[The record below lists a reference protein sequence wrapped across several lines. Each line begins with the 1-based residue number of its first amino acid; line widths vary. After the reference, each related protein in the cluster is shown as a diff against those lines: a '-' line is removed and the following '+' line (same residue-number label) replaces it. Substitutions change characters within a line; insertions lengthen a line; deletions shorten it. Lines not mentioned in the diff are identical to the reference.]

1 MTTINPIKSGLV
13 LGAVIGLWHLA
24 WSLMVAFGWAQPFI
38 DFVFWM
44 HFIKPI
50 YVIQAFNLGT
60 ATFLVVVTAIM
71 GFVIGSIFA
80 VLWNWIH
87 KRS

>member
-1 MTTINPIKSGLV
+1 
-13 LGAVIGLWHLA
+13 
-24 WSLMVAFGWAQPFI
+24 
-38 DFVFWM
+38 M

-60 ATFLVVVTAIM
+60 ATVLVVVTAIM